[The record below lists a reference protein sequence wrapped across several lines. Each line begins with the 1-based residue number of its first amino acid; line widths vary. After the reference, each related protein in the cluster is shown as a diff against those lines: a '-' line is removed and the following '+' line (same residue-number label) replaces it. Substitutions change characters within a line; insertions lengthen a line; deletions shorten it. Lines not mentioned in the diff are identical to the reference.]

1 MNLFSTVSFS
11 ILLAAVSGCSQSPA
25 PSVAEA
31 YAKQYGPV
39 ETSRFTPCPKVQ
51 GVWQLSQLSAG
62 SLQKANGELIEHF
75 RWVGPML
82 FGLTPSMK
90 DYIAIDQNS
99 LETVLYLTHKLP
111 GTSGRQS
118 LSYSAKTEKEMPC
131 VGHGWRQAAVRD
143 HSLNDGAAR
152 VLNLVPERTPKI
164 TQTDYYARD
173 KANELVLAT
182 RIDFQGT
189 NKEGKSVTDGY
200 WHFLKMPRLHENPKG
215 QGFKY

>member
-25 PSVAEA
+25 PPVAEA